1 MNLLVTSC
9 PIFLFPPQPNFY
21 SDPQYNLKVVLHKGS
36 TRSYRVMNANQGYQR
51 PAAAANYP
59 RGISPVIPGDALLLD
74 ICDDVELLYDVID
87 ELNMDGI
94 LQQVL
99 SFPPN
104 PPPTV
109 LLSDKDYDK
118 QVRAVVQVLNATSGK
133 KLTGG
138 VSTGED
144 LLDVRRPQH

>member
-1 MNLLVTSC
+1 
-9 PIFLFPPQPNFY
+9 
-21 SDPQYNLKVVLHKGS
+21 
-36 TRSYRVMNANQGYQR
+36 MNANQGYQR

-109 LLSDKDYDK
+109 PLSDKDYDK

>member
-1 MNLLVTSC
+1 
-9 PIFLFPPQPNFY
+9 
-21 SDPQYNLKVVLHKGS
+21 
-36 TRSYRVMNANQGYQR
+36 MNADQPYQR
-51 PAAAANYP
+51 PAAAANCP
-59 RGISPVIPGDALLLD
+59 CGISPAILDGFLLD
-74 ICDDVELLYDVID
+74 ICNDVELLYNAIE

-109 LLSDKDYDK
+109 PLSDKDYDK
-118 QVRAVVQVLNATSGK
+118 QVRAVVQVLNATSAK
-133 KLTGG
+133 KLIGG

-144 LLDVRRPQH
+144 LLDVSGPQLCYAMPNTTPARLDG